1 MAQGLGTRSI
11 SFSKFSFVIALI
23 ATVFFV
29 SLICAGVQ
37 AQERVNVT
45 RSDKFAIP
53 ANNGTISFAQN
64 GSYST
69 ANLQNNFWVFTDLQL
84 NGSMPLANLKIST
97 ENSEVI
103 VTSYRTRNGTVPSES
118 LSYRIA
124 GEGRVMVNLGLS
136 DEGIWNGGD
145 WSVTKRQT
153 NSTLFPAPGHD
164 WNIGND
170 GTVTVYE
177 LTGNMTITHYFFDRA
192 LGNVSNLPFYQQ
204 HSVAIE
210 VAIAVTIVVMVASV
224 IKLKS
229 GLGPDRLEKNTKARK
244 GLANKTNSSGETQK

>member
-1 MAQGLGTRSI
+1 MGNAEKLYSQTLATNYHQAGLGMGRI
-11 SFSKFSFVIALI
+11 SFGKFSSVIALI

-37 AQERVNVT
+37 AQEGVNFT
-45 RSDKFAIP
+45 SSDKFAIP
-53 ANNGTISFAQN
+53 ANDGTISFAQN
-64 GSYST
+64 GSYAT
-69 ANLQNNFWVFTDLQL
+69 ANLQNNFWVFTELRL

-97 ENSEVI
+97 ENSELI
-103 VTSYRTRNGTVPSES
+103 VTSYRTRNGTVPRES

-136 DEGIWNGGD
+136 DKGLWNGGD

-153 NSTLFPAPGHD
+153 NSTLFPAQGQD

-170 GTVTVYE
+170 GTITVYE
-177 LTGNMTITHYFFDRA
+177 LTGNMTITHYFFERTV
-192 LGNVSNLPFYQQ
+192 GNVSNLPFYEQ

-224 IKLKS
+224 IKSKI
-229 GLGPDRLEKNTKARK
+229 D
-244 GLANKTNSSGETQK
+244 

>member
-1 MAQGLGTRSI
+1 MGNM
-11 SFSKFSFVIALI
+11 SFGKVYIVIALI
-23 ATVFFV
+23 AAVFLI
-29 SLICAGVQ
+29 SLVCPSAQ
-37 AQERVNVT
+37 AQQHENFF

-64 GSYST
+64 GSYAT
-69 ANLQNNFWVFTDLQL
+69 ANLQNNFWVFTDLRL

-103 VTSYRTRNGTVPSES
+103 VTSYRTRNGTVQSES
-118 LSYRIA
+118 LSYRIS
-124 GEGRVMVNLGLS
+124 GEGRLMVNLGLS
-136 DEGIWNGGD
+136 DKGIWNGGD

-170 GTVTVYE
+170 GTITVNE

-192 LGNVSNLPFYQQ
+192 LGNVSSLPFYQQ

-210 VAIAVTIVVMVASV
+210 VAIAVAIVVMVAFV

-229 GLGPDRLEKNTKARK
+229 RLSPDGLEKNAKAFPK
-244 GLANKTNSSGETQK
+244 A